1 MKDLFY
7 FKLKFTLTEGK
18 NYKAVSHEEAERLC
32 NEFLYQQMDVYFC
45 HTNEIPITKPPF
57 LERRQNL
64 KDIICQNA
72 GILRE
77 YIYNVCGV
85 IVPEYQL
92 YNPAEDMENKRVR
105 KILEKTLTVNWGRE
119 KLHHIQGMNLIQ
131 FVRDNPSI
139 GRIRGIPAD
148 PVAKVTVEQTEAF
161 NKLPLQKRINYF
173 MSEVNESKAHAERV
187 QRIKSCLEIADR
199 KRRDECLKNN
209 CKL

>member
-1 MKDLFY
+1 MKNLFFY
-7 FKLKFTLTEGK
+7 KLKFTLCEGK
-18 NYKAVSHEEAERLC
+18 SYKTVSHVEAKSLC
-32 NEFLYQQMDVYFC
+32 DEYLYQRMDVYFC
-45 HTNEIPITKPPF
+45 HTNEYPVKKPPF

-85 IVPEYQL
+85 IVPEYQI

-119 KLHHIQGMNLIQ
+119 KLHHIQGMNLLQ
-131 FVRDNPSI
+131 FVHDNPSI

-148 PVAKVTVEQTEAF
+148 PVAKAIEKVKTQFDA
-161 NKLPLQKRINYF
+161 LPLDQKVSYF

-187 QRIKSCLEIADR
+187 ARIKNCLEIADR
-199 KRRDECLKNN
+199 KRRNDCLKGA
-209 CKL
+209 CQL